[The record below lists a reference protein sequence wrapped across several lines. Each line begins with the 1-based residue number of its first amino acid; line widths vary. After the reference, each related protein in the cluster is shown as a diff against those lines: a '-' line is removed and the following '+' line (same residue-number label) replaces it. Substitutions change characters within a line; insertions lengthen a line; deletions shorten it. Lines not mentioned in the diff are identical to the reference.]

1 MANRTPLG
9 FVGAR
14 SGSTRPIDT
23 WRGHL
28 PITSEM
34 LLPILKRAAASDNA
48 FSRPERILY
57 TTCEFW
63 AAIAGRSIVTHLGSE
78 VLDNLRDAICAFSAI
93 GAVHVENTLNAA
105 LSELVNAPTTRRNRE
120 CLAALEDELPKT
132 KDPVDQL
139 IARFAQNLKESAAD
153 CAAGISRSAA
163 RH

>member
-1 MANRTPLG
+1 MSNRTPLG

-14 SGSTRPIDT
+14 CGSTRPIDT

-28 PITSEM
+28 PITSEI
-34 LLPILKRAAASDNA
+34 LLTILERAEASENV
-48 FSRPERILY
+48 FSRAERILF

-63 AAIAGRSIVTHLGSE
+63 AAIATRSIATHLGSE
-78 VLDNLRDAICAFSAI
+78 ALDNLRNAICAFSAI
-93 GAVHVENTLNAA
+93 GAVHVENTLNAV
-105 LSELVNAPTTRRNRE
+105 LSGLVNAPTRRQYLE

-139 IARFAQNLKESAAD
+139 IARFAENLKESAAD
-153 CAAGISRSAA
+153 CAAGIARSAA